1 LFYFVLFVV
10 LVLVSVSVFFFNS
23 LENISLACVFFSYI
37 PFNIIII
44 IIIIIITYFFHF
56 QSFPSFP
63 PPSSLLLIL

>member
-44 IIIIIITYFFHF
+44 IIITYFFHF